1 VKPGIYCIQFEENL
15 NEWSVKPRDPLLS
28 VTPLC
33 PELGK
38 IEVFNYT
45 DQHPYSSGKRY
56 TVFLDSIG
64 PIPAFVRG
72 ANMITKKIGQVF

>member
-1 VKPGIYCIQFEENL
+1 MKPGIYRIQFEENL
-15 NEWSVKPRDPLLS
+15 NEWSVKPRDPLMS
-28 VTPLC
+28 VTRC

-45 DQHPYSSGKRY
+45 DQHPYSRGKRY